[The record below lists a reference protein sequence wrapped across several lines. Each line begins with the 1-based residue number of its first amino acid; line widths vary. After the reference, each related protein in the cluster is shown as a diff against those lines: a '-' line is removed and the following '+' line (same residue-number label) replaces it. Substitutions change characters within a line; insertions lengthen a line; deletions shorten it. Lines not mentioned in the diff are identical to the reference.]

1 MANVG
6 LHNTVSQLID
16 TTVCTVKSEISD
28 VAASV
33 STLDEQMQF
42 MTNRLEAVQTELK
55 EADEELKRNSYL
67 TTEQLETLVQYQL
80 TTIDSTVVGLRACS
94 QYATS
99 IREHLNRKIN
109 RLTMLTAILGIVSI
123 AAIIFAIVR

>member
-42 MTNRLEAVQTELK
+42 MTNKLEAVQTELR

-80 TTIDSTVVGLRACS
+80 TTIDSTVAGLRACS
-94 QYATS
+94 QYAAS

-109 RLTMLTAILGIVSI
+109 RLTMLTATLGIVSI